1 MKRKQ
6 ILCGLAICTG
16 VISACS
22 DTVKPVS
29 VQLLQLQ
36 PCRVAKVD
44 NEVKCATFEVFENRT
59 TGQGRKIALN
69 IVVLPAIARNKE
81 PDPVFF
87 FAGGPGQS
95 AAGLAREALAI
106 VGGLNNKRDLV
117 LIDQRGTGKSNG
129 LNCKVPDATS
139 PEMSDPAKREAS
151 SRKAIET
158 CRDEL
163 GKKADLGQYTTTV
176 AMADIDEIRSA
187 LGYQTINL
195 WGGSYGTRA
204 AMEYLRRYENRVRSV
219 VLDGVAP
226 PSLAL
231 PESFSRDATVVLDKM
246 IAACAKESQCAKRN
260 ADLKVMLDDLLNQ
273 LSRAPRS
280 VNVADP
286 LTGLKRDITI
296 TRELLLTSVFPAL
309 YTPEMVAMLPAALS
323 SAKQGDYVSLLTMGG
338 VFSDFAEKNLARG
351 MQLSVVCTEDVPRVK
366 RGQSQSPL
374 QPQPFGLLF
383 VDEFSKACELWP
395 KGVMPA
401 DFALPVKS
409 AKPVLILSG
418 GLDPVTPPP
427 YGEVVKQNFSN
438 SLHVIAPNIGHG
450 VSHHGC
456 GPKLIKKFIET
467 ASVAELDAKCFERM
481 PRPLFFEPLRERL
494 DTDKDKDLN
503 KQESAP
509 FVEAR
514 K

>member
-1 MKRKQ
+1 MKRNRM
-6 ILCGLAICTG
+6 LFGLAICSG
-16 VISACS
+16 VISACG
-22 DTVKPVS
+22 DNVEPVS
-29 VQLLQLQ
+29 APLLQLQ
-36 PCRVAKVD
+36 PCRVVNVD

-59 TGQGRKIALN
+59 TRQGRKIALN

-87 FAGGPGQS
+87 FAGGPGQG

-129 LNCKVPDATS
+129 LYCKIPDAAS
-139 PEMSDPAKREAS
+139 PEMSDPTKRDAS
-151 SRKAIET
+151 NRKAIET

-163 GKKADLGQYTTTV
+163 AKKADLGLYTTTV
-176 AMADIDEIRSA
+176 AMADIDDIRDA

-204 AMEYLRRYENRVRSV
+204 AMEYLRRYESRVRSV

-231 PESFSRDATVVLDKM
+231 PESFSRDAAAVLDKM
-246 IAACAKESQCAKRN
+246 IAACAMESQCAKRH
-260 ADLKVMLDDLLNQ
+260 ADLKVMLDDLLTQ
-273 LSRAPRS
+273 LSKAPRS
-280 VNVADP
+280 VSVADP
-286 LTGLKRDITI
+286 LTGLKRDITV
-296 TRELLLTSVFPAL
+296 TREMLLTSVFPAL
-309 YTPEMVAMLPAALS
+309 YVPEMVTMLPVALAR
-323 SAKQGDYVSLLTMGG
+323 AKQGDYASLLTMGG
-338 VFSDFAEKNLARG
+338 VFGDFAEQKLARG

-366 RGQSQSPL
+366 RGQSDSQM
-374 QPQPFGLLF
+374 QPPPFGPLF

-395 KGVMPA
+395 KGAMPA
-401 DFALPVKS
+401 DFVEPVKS

-418 GLDPVTPPP
+418 GLDPVTPPL
-427 YGEVVKQNFSN
+427 YGDEVKRDFSN
-438 SLHVIAPNIGHG
+438 SLHAIAPNIGHG

-467 ASVAELDAKCFERM
+467 ASVADLDAKCLERM
-481 PRPLFFEPLRERL
+481 PRPLFFEPLRERA
-494 DTDKDKDLN
+494 KN
-503 KQESAP
+503 KIGNAQDSAP
-509 FVEAR
+509 LVEA
-514 K
+514 KK

>member
-1 MKRKQ
+1 MKRNR
-6 ILCGLAICTG
+6 ILLGLAVCG
-16 VISACS
+16 AAVSACS
-22 DTVKPVS
+22 DNVEPLAEP
-29 VQLLQLQ
+29 LLRLQ
-36 PCRVAKVD
+36 PCRVANVEI
-44 NEVKCATFEVFENRT
+44 EVKCATFEVFENRT
-59 TGQGRKIALN
+59 TRQGRKIALN

-87 FAGGPGQS
+87 FAGGPGQG

-139 PEMSDPAKREAS
+139 PEMSDPAKRDAAS
-151 SRKAIET
+151 VKAIAT

-163 GKKADLGQYTTTV
+163 AKKADLGQYTTTL
-176 AMADIDEIRSA
+176 AIADIDEIRAA

-204 AMEYLRRYENRVRSV
+204 AMEYLRRYENRVRSA

-231 PESFSRDATVVLDKM
+231 PETFSRDATAVLDKM
-246 IAACAKESQCAKRN
+246 IAACAMETQCAKRN
-260 ADLKVMLDDLLNQ
+260 ADLKVTLDELLTQ
-273 LSRAPRS
+273 LLKAPRS
-280 VNVADP
+280 VSVTDP
-286 LTGLKRDITI
+286 LSGVKRDITI
-296 TRELLLTSVFPAL
+296 TREMLLTSVFPAL
-309 YTPEMVAMLPAALS
+309 YVPEMVAMLPVALA
-323 SAKQGDYVSLLTMGG
+323 SAKQGDYASLLTMGG
-338 VFSDFAEKNLARG
+338 VFSDFAEQKLARG

-366 RGQSQSPL
+366 RGQSQS
-374 QPQPFGLLF
+374 QPFGPLF
-383 VDEFSKACELWP
+383 VDEFSKACDLWP
-395 KGVMPA
+395 KGVVPA
-401 DFALPVKS
+401 DFALPVIS

-427 YGEVVKQNFSN
+427 YGDEVKRNFSN
-438 SLHVIAPNIGHG
+438 SLHAIAPNIGHG
-450 VSHHGC
+450 VSRHGC

-467 ASVAELDAKCFERM
+467 ASIADLDAKCLERV
-481 PRPLFFEPLRERL
+481 PRPLFFEPLRERV
-494 DTDKDKDLN
+494 KDKDTDGDKDAN
-503 KQESAP
+503 RQDAAP

>member
-1 MKRKQ
+1 MKHKRM
-6 ILCGLAICTG
+6 LFELVICIA
-16 VISACS
+16 VVSACS
-22 DTVKPVS
+22 DNVEPVA
-29 VQLLQLQ
+29 VPLLQLQ
-36 PCRVAKVD
+36 PCRAANVET
-44 NEVKCATFEVFENRT
+44 EVKCATFEVFENRT
-59 TGQGRKIALN
+59 TRQGRKLAIK

-87 FAGGPGQS
+87 FAGGPGQG

-106 VGGLNNKRDLV
+106 VGGLNNKRDLI

-129 LNCKVPDATS
+129 LNCKIPDATS
-139 PEMSDPAKREAS
+139 PEMSDPAKRDAAS
-151 SRKAIET
+151 VKAIET

-163 GKKADLGQYTTTV
+163 AKKADLGQYTTTV
-176 AMADIDEIRSA
+176 AMADIDEIRAA

-231 PESFSRDATVVLDKM
+231 PESFSRDATAVLDKM
-246 IAACAKESQCAKRN
+246 IAACAKERQCAKRN
-260 ADLKVMLDDLLNQ
+260 AELKLTLDELLTQ
-273 LSRAPRS
+273 LSKRPRS
-280 VNVADP
+280 VSVPDP
-286 LTGLKRDITI
+286 LTGLQRDITVN
-296 TRELLLTSVFPAL
+296 REMLLTSIFPAL
-309 YTPEMVAMLPAALS
+309 YVPEMVAMLPAALAR
-323 SAKQGDYVSLLTMGG
+323 AKQGDYVALLTMGG
-338 VFSDFAEKNLARG
+338 VLSDFAEQKLARG

-366 RGQSQSPL
+366 RGQSPSQL
-374 QPQPFGLLF
+374 QPPPFGLLF
-383 VDEFSKACELWP
+383 VDECSKACELWP

-418 GLDPVTPPP
+418 GLDPVTPPA
-427 YGEVVKQNFSN
+427 YGDEVMRNFSN
-438 SLHVIAPNIGHG
+438 SLHAVAPNIGHG

-467 ASVAELDAKCFERM
+467 ASLADLDAKCLERI
-481 PRPLFFEPLRERL
+481 PRPLFFEPLRERV
-494 DTDKDKDLN
+494 KDKAVN
-503 KQESAP
+503 AQESAP
-509 FVEAR
+509 LVEA
-514 K
+514 KK